1 MAGTVS
7 PACAG
12 TTATDRPPR
21 FYCAE
26 VWGGNRVVDTVV
38 DLPGLRGVLYSQPS
52 EGGRGGD
59 IHYTSI
65 CGSGLIARLCLADVA
80 GHGEPVAVVSGE
92 IHALLRRYMN
102 SLDERRVLRGLN
114 ARLADGDF
122 PAMTT
127 AAVFSYFPPLR
138 LLSVT
143 YAGHPPGWLFR
154 RDTGRWERL
163 LPASFDDGRRR
174 LVDIP
179 LAIDKRTGFTRRK
192 LRVKPGDRFLLVTD
206 GVLEAPGTAGELYG
220 EERLARLLQQEHRA
234 ATDDLARRVLDSLVE
249 HTGDAQLA
257 HDDVTFILCEFT
269 PGPRAFG
276 VWHMLRRRLFPRPS

>member
-1 MAGTVS
+1 MTTMQS
-7 PACAG
+7 PACIEAES
-12 TTATDRPPR
+12 ADRPPR

-26 VWGGNRVVDTVV
+26 VWGGNRLVDTVV
-38 DLPGLRGVLYSQPS
+38 ELPGLRGVLYSQPS

-65 CGSGLIARLCLADVA
+65 CGSGLLSRLCLADVV

-92 IHALLRRYMN
+92 IHNLLRRYMN

-114 ARLADGDF
+114 ERLAEGDF

-143 YAGHPPGWLFR
+143 YAGHPPGWLYR

-163 LPASFDDGRRR
+163 LPTSFNDGRRR
-174 LVDIP
+174 LVDMP
-179 LAIDKRTGFTRRK
+179 LAIDRRTDFTRRK
-192 LRVKPGDRFLLVTD
+192 VCVRPGDRFLLVTD
-206 GVLEAPGTAGELYG
+206 GVLEAPSATGELFG
-220 EERLARLLQQEHRA
+220 EERLVRLLAEGA
-234 ATDDLARRVLDSLVE
+234 GASTDDLARRLLDSLVA
-249 HTGDAQLA
+249 HTGDTQLS